1 MIPQR
6 LTLKNFMSYRG
17 DCPPL
22 DFGPLHTAC
31 LSGDNGA
38 GKSALLAAMTWALW
52 GEARSHAD
60 DDDLITQGESDMG
73 VDFEF
78 GLGDHAYRV
87 LRSRA
92 RKGKTTTGRLY
103 FQVQDPLVGWRDIS
117 GDSLR
122 HTQRLITERLRM
134 DYETFINS
142 AFLRQ
147 GHADEFTTK
156 NPTERKE
163 ILAKILGLERYDLL
177 TDQAREQVR
186 ARDAD
191 RRSLQTSLAD
201 LDQRIAEKPAL
212 AAELTEVT
220 AFLTAATG
228 ELATARSEAERL
240 GLHVAALERD
250 KLALDNVRARAAQDE
265 IAISKADRLLGQLEE
280 NLTRYAETL
289 AGRTVIT
296 ANYERLQ
303 HLRTR
308 ERTLNEQAA
317 QHHELEAQ
325 MQLLERAIDKARN
338 ELSNEVGQSQRIISE
353 QRKLADGRAEAEA
366 TLADLRRQ
374 LDELAA
380 LDAQW
385 QSATTQA
392 EELQGRL
399 ATLRGANETLEKEAD
414 ALKKKKQM
422 LDDAVTSAEAHRQGG
437 QPECPLC
444 GLLLD
449 PLSLAR
455 VRAGYEADVTARRKT
470 WKVNKEALEALDK
483 QMTALKTHL
492 TDLDMKL
499 KPRRMTEK
507 REAAADSAVQ
517 AAQAAAA
524 RIAGE
529 QTRLA
534 ELQGRLDRNEYA
546 QSDRHALRGAAGRRD
561 ALAYNRPEHQSVTAE
576 ARSLSLYENRYAD
589 LRSAEDKQAA
599 DAERLAH
606 ERENRVAH
614 QTRLA
619 AERAEEA
626 RLAAAVVDLDQLRQ
640 AAATGAAQAQIL
652 SRRFDT
658 LSREQAAKERE
669 LEEIAQR
676 EIERA
681 AKAAAHTQATIERDI
696 YDHLAKAFGKAG
708 IQAMIIEQVVPE
720 LAEEANH
727 LLNRMTDGRMQLT
740 FETQRPA
747 RSKDATIETL
757 DIKITD
763 GAGVARKYEL
773 FSGGEAFRINFA
785 VRIALSKL
793 LARRAGA
800 QLQTLIIDEGFGT
813 QDAQGRERLVQAIRA
828 IQPDFEKILVITH
841 LEELKDEFAARID
854 VVKTAHG
861 SLATVS

>member
-17 DCPPL
+17 ECPPL
-22 DFGPLHTAC
+22 DFSPLHTVC

-78 GLGDHAYRV
+78 GLGDQAYRV
-87 LRSRA
+87 LRTRA

-103 FQVQDPLVGWRDIS
+103 LQVQDPLLGWRDIS
-117 GDSLR
+117 GDSVR
-122 HTQRLITERLRM
+122 QTQRLIIERLRM

-163 ILAKILGLERYDLL
+163 ILAKILGLERYDMLA
-177 TDQAREQVR
+177 DQAREQAR
-186 ARDAD
+186 AREAD
-191 RRSLQTSLAD
+191 RHSLATSLKD
-201 LDQRIAEKPAL
+201 LDRRIEERPVLEAQRA
-212 AAELTEVT
+212 EVT
-220 AFLTAATG
+220 AFLTATDA
-228 ELATARSEAERL
+228 ELATARTAAERL
-240 GLHVAALERD
+240 ALQVAALERD

-265 IAISKADRLLGQLEE
+265 IAISKADRLIEQLEV
-280 NLTRYAETL
+280 NLARYAETL
-289 AGRTVIT
+289 AGRAVIT

-308 ERTLNEQAA
+308 ERTLTDQAA
-317 QHHELEAQ
+317 QHHELEAEIQ
-325 MQLLERAIDKARN
+325 RLERAIDKARN
-338 ELSNEVGQSQRIISE
+338 DLSNEVGQSQRIISE
-353 QRKLADGRAEAEA
+353 QRKLADGRAEAEH
-366 TLADLRRQ
+366 TLADLRRR
-374 LDELAA
+374 LDEFAA
-380 LDAQW
+380 LDVQW
-385 QSATTQA
+385 QTATAQA
-392 EELQGRL
+392 EELQDRL
-399 ATLRGANETLEKEAD
+399 ATLRGANETLEREAD
-414 ALKKKKQM
+414 ALKKKRTM
-422 LDDAVTSAEAHRQGG
+422 LEDAVAAAVTQRGG

-449 PLSLAR
+449 PASLAR
-455 VRAGYEADVTARRKT
+455 VRAGYEADITARRKT
-470 WKVNKEALEALDK
+470 WKANKDGLEALEN
-483 QMTALKTHL
+483 QMAALKSRL
-492 TDLDMKL
+492 ADLDEKL

-507 REAAADSAVQ
+507 RETAADSAV
-517 AAQAAAA
+517 AAAVA
-524 RIAGE
+524 AVVRSEGE
-529 QTRLA
+529 QARLT

-546 QSDRHALRGAAGRRD
+546 QADRHALRGAAGRRD
-561 ALAYNRPEHQSVTAE
+561 ALAYNRQEHQSVTAE
-576 ARSLSLYENRYAD
+576 ARSLGLYEGRFAD
-589 LRSAEDKQAA
+589 LRSADEKQAG
-599 DAERLAH
+599 DQERLTH
-606 ERENRVAH
+606 ERENRAGH
-614 QTRLA
+614 QSRLA
-619 AERAEEA
+619 GERAEEA
-626 RLAAAVVDLDQLRQ
+626 RLTAAVVDLDRLRQ
-640 AAATGAAQAQIL
+640 AAATGAAQARLLQA
-652 SRRFDT
+652 RYDT

-669 LEEIAQR
+669 LAALAES

-681 AKAAAHTQATIERDI
+681 AKAAEHTQATVEKDI
-696 YDHLAKAFGKAG
+696 YEHLAKSFGKAG

-763 GAGVARKYEL
+763 GAGLARKYEL

-841 LEELKDEFAARID
+841 LDDLKDEFAARID
-854 VVKTAHG
+854 VVKTARG
-861 SLATVS
+861 SLATVN